1 MQRKK
6 KKLIA
11 LWLTLASLLLVL
23 AGCGDDLASQDV
35 LTRVKASNEI
45 SWGVKSDTRLF
56 GLMSIKTGK
65 VEGFDVDIAT
75 AVSKEIFGDQVQ
87 VNIVPV
93 TSNTRMSL
101 LKNGNV
107 DALASTLTITP
118 ERKKEVLF
126 SEVYFNAGQALMVK
140 KGSQIKS
147 VKDLTKG
154 TKVIGL
160 QGSNSVENVKKAAPE
175 AKILQL
181 PDAAQAFAA
190 LKSGQGDAM
199 TSDNAILY
207 GLAADDSDYEIVGG
221 TFTKEPYGLGINLG
235 QEKFRQAVDQ
245 ALQTIEADGT
255 YAKIV
260 KKWFGKIDGFDGGV
274 VK

>member
-235 QEKFRQAVDQ
+235 QEKFHQAVDQ

>member
-255 YAKIV
+255 YAKIL

>member
-1 MQRKK
+1 MRRKK
-6 KKLIA
+6 NKLIA
-11 LWLTLASLLLVL
+11 LALTLMGMMVLL

-35 LTRVKASNEI
+35 LKRVKASNEI

-56 GLMSIKTGK
+56 GLMSIRTGK

-75 AVSKEIFGDQVQ
+75 AVSKEIFGDQVE

-126 SEVYFNAGQALMVK
+126 SDVYFNAGQALMVK
-140 KGSQIKS
+140 KGSKIKS

-160 QGSNSVENVKKAAPE
+160 QGSNSVDNVKKAAPE

-235 QEKFRQAVDQ
+235 QEKFQKAVDQ
-245 ALQTIEADGT
+245 ALKAIETDGT